1 MANRLK
7 KLAEV
12 RYTPGT
18 PYQPFVPGYCIQVAY
33 TVPGYQTFDTVYVL
47 DENGQLVRIDG
58 PSTGY
63 VNPSTKYIELC
74 FPAQPEIR
82 GTLATTTYTA
92 ITGWNGG
99 ARSVDQLDN
108 DGYFEFQIR
117 DVPSG
122 TVVGLSTTDVT
133 TLPSEPTHAVYAHS
147 TTLDIMES
155 GVVVHTAPVAH
166 DYDNTYRIQRIGL
179 TVTYSGPG
187 WSYESLTPAAGARFL
202 DATMYASGE
211 FVDNPTLTL
220 LEFSGTASGSLRS
233 LQGYGYGR
241 QYDGVTTVEAVGS
254 LAAMDGRGYEG
265 TEYAA
270 AYGTLGA
277 MQGEASETPSY
288 AAAYG
293 TLGTLTGEAGVVFV
307 TSGGG
312 TLQALVGVA
321 SEGEYNYGGGSLR
334 ALTGTADG
342 GYPQVNLI
350 FGIGSFSP
358 MAGASHGLTGEVG
371 TVVATLGALGG
382 WASEGP
388 YAEVFGTLGAM
399 RGYADSGWPVP
410 GETYAQE
417 VMLVGDFFLAQDVQL
432 GSITSSLDVG
442 DFFDDVIIIE
452 DAIYDSLMLSDSVTA
467 TQAIEAVIA
476 MSLLLGN
483 DISNLIDSQETSA
496 AGRLIGAE
504 PAQYA
509 VNVLT
514 SALTNYSGFNFT
526 AFASV
531 DQTLYGAK
539 TDGVY
544 RARAGD
550 DDGTGLNAY
559 VDFGTTDFG
568 ASTVKS
574 VEAIYLG
581 VATDGELYARM
592 ESGTSSRLYRVVP
605 RGDMMRAKP
614 AKGVNAR
621 LWNVSLEIVDATEF
635 ELDLVEIQVGVSSR
649 RWTSR

>member
-18 PYQPFVPGYCIQVAY
+18 PYQPYVPGYCIQVPY
-33 TVPGYQTFDTVYVL
+33 TVPGYQTFDVVYIL
-47 DENGQLVRIDG
+47 DESGTLVRIAG
-58 PSTGY
+58 VSTGY
-63 VNPSTKYIELC
+63 VAPKTTYSKVC

-99 ARSVDQLDN
+99 ARSINQLDA
-108 DGYFEFQIR
+108 DGHYEFQIR

-122 TVVGLSTTDVT
+122 TVVGLSITDAS
-133 TLPSEPTHAVYAHS
+133 TLPSEPTHAIYAHG
-147 TTLDIMES
+147 TTIDILES

-166 DYDNTYRIQRIGL
+166 VYANTYRIQRVGL
-179 TVTYSGPG
+179 TVRYSGPG

-202 DATMYASGE
+202 DTSLYASGE
-211 FVDNPTLTL
+211 YVDNPKLTL
-220 LEFSGTASGSLRS
+220 LAFSGTASGSLAAM
-233 LQGYGYGR
+233 QGYGYEGA
-241 QYDGVTTVEAVGS
+241 YAEAYGS
-254 LAAMDGRGYEG
+254 LSALSGG
-265 TEYAA
+265 
-270 AYGTLGA
+270 
-277 MQGEASETPSY
+277 
-288 AAAYG
+288 
-293 TLGTLTGEAGVVFV
+293 AGVVLV
-307 TSGGG
+307 T
-312 TLQALVGVA
+312 QAA
-321 SEGEYNYGGGSLR
+321 GSLR
-334 ALTGTADG
+334 ALTGVASQGAYTHGGGTLKPLAGTAEG

-350 FGIGSFSP
+350 VGVGSLAPLVGVSL
-358 MAGASHGLTGEVG
+358 GLTGEVG
-371 TVVATLGALGG
+371 TVVATLGKLGG

-388 YAEVFGTLGAM
+388 YAEAFGTLGAM
-399 RGYADSGWPVP
+399 RGYADSGWPQP
-410 GETYAQE
+410 GETYSNDVA
-417 VMLVGDFFLAQDVQL
+417 LLGDFFLAQDVQL
-432 GSITSSLDVG
+432 GSITSSLDVA

-514 SALTNYSGFNFT
+514 NALTNYSGFNFS

-550 DDGTGLNAY
+550 DDGTRLNAY

-568 ASTVKS
+568 APTVKS
-574 VEAIYLG
+574 VEAVYMG

-592 ESGTSSRLYRVVP
+592 ETGTHSRLYRVVP

-614 AKGVNAR
+614 AAGVHAR

-635 ELDLVEIQVGVSSR
+635 ELDLVEIKVGVSSR

>member
-18 PYQPFVPGYCIQVAY
+18 PYQPAVPAYCIQVPYA
-33 TVPGYQTFDTVYVL
+33 VPGYSTESIVYTL
-47 DENGQLVRIDG
+47 DENGQLVRISG
-58 PSTGY
+58 STSGY
-63 VNPSTKYIELC
+63 VNPSTRYIKTC
-74 FPAQPEIR
+74 FPAQPEIP
-82 GTLATTTYTA
+82 GTLATTTYTS

-99 ARSVDQLDN
+99 ARSIDQLDN

-122 TVVGLSTTDVT
+122 TVVGLSETDVSQ
-133 TLPSEPTHAVYAHS
+133 LPSEPTHAIYAHG
-147 TTLDIMES
+147 TVLDIMES

-166 DYDNTYRIQRIGL
+166 DYDNVYRIQRVGL

-202 DATMYASGE
+202 DASMYASGE
-211 FVDNPTLTL
+211 FVDSPTLTL
-220 LEFSGTASGSLRS
+220 LDFSGTASGSL
-233 LQGYGYGR
+233 
-241 QYDGVTTVEAVGS
+241 
-254 LAAMDGRGYEG
+254 AAMQGHGYEG
-265 TEYAA
+265 AEYAE

-277 MQGEASETPSY
+277 LS
-288 AAAYG
+288 
-293 TLGTLTGEAGVVFV
+293 GEAGVVFV
-307 TSGGG
+307 TSAAG
-312 TLQALVGVA
+312 TLQALTGVS
-321 SEGEYNYGGGSLR
+321 SEGEYVYGGGAFQ
-334 ALTGTADG
+334 ALTGTAEG

-350 FGIGSFSP
+350 FGVGSLAP
-358 MAGASHGLTGEVG
+358 LVGASSGLTGEVG
-371 TVVATLGALGG
+371 TVVASLGKLGG

-388 YAEVFGTLGAM
+388 YAEAFGTLGAM
-399 RGYADSGWPVP
+399 RGYSDSGWPQP
-410 GETYAQE
+410 GETYSTDVA
-417 VMLVGDFFLAQDVQL
+417 LLGDFFLAVDVQL
-432 GSITSSLDVG
+432 GTISDTLELTEFFG
-442 DFFDDVIIIE
+442 DAILIE
-452 DAIYDSLMLSDSVTA
+452 DAIFDALMLSDSVTA

-483 DISNLIDSQETSA
+483 DISDLIDSQETSA

-514 SALTNYSGFNFT
+514 SALTNYSGFNFSS
-526 AFASV
+526 FASV
-531 DQTLYGAK
+531 GQTLYGAK

-550 DDGTGLNAY
+550 DDGTSLNAY
-559 VDFGTTDFG
+559 VDFGTSDFG

-574 VEAIYLG
+574 VEAVYLG

-592 ESGTSSRLYRVVP
+592 ETGIHSRLYRVVP

-614 AKGVNAR
+614 AAGVNAR

-635 ELDLVEIQVGVSSR
+635 ELDLVEIQVGVSTR
-649 RWTSR
+649 RWGSR